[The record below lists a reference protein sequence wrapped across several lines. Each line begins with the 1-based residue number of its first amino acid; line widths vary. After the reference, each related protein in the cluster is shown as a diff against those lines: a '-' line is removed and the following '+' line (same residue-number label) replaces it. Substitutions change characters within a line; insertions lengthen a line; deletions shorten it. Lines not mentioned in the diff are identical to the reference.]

1 MKSSTSNN
9 REFFIPLPDNEGAF
23 YAYINLI
30 INNNHNKYVAEP
42 DARPQRNIGPV
53 KVFSYTRNEVGEKF
67 IVVYDEKAYNM
78 IQLFIHQFYLLR
90 TYWKDI
96 EECIKY
102 PTLSKYDRAPVQH
115 QG

>member
-9 REFFIPLPDNEGAF
+9 REFFIPLPENEDAF

-102 PTLSKYDRAPVQH
+102 PTLSKYDRAPSQH